1 MKETILS
8 IIDNTGRP
16 MEGEEIFAAVGGE
29 LDEVK
34 AALEELAAS
43 GRIVITRKGKAALP
57 GQLGLIYGQMR
68 CSARDYGFFVP
79 ADGSGDMFIPGEY
92 MNGALHG
99 DMVFVHGVRGGRG
112 SNDRGEVTAVVKRAS
127 DKLTGT
133 YESDGEFGGYVIP
146 DDTRVSMD
154 AMIPPGCE
162 HGAKHGDKVVAR
174 ILQYPGARRPMIG
187 EIAEVLGKSGEK
199 GMDILSIIR
208 RLELPDEFPA
218 AVIKRAQA
226 LGKHASDEDI
236 KGRRDFRGILTVTID
251 GADAKDMDDAV
262 SLERTSRGLFR
273 LGVHIADVSHYVR
286 AGSVIDREAYRR
298 GTSVYF
304 PDRVLPMLPEELS
317 NGLCSLNPDE
327 DKLTL
332 SCVMDIDQRGRV
344 VKYSICE
351 SVICSDRRL
360 TYEVVNAMFDGDRV
374 LREQYRDV
382 YPMLCE
388 MRELMGILR
397 EKREAR
403 GAIDFDLPEAKIIL
417 DDNGRAEDVKLHVR
431 GEANRMIEEFMLAA
445 NETVARHG
453 VDKDI
458 PLMYRVHH
466 APESSRMEEL
476 NTFLNTLGY
485 SIRDLDELKSMAVRR
500 VLLQA
505 AGSPEESV
513 VNRVTLRAMSKA
525 RYSPDC
531 DGHFGLAAE
540 CYCHFTSPIRRYP
553 DLMVHRALKDALHG
567 RFSVKKRQGWLS
579 GLPEAANHCSDREVA
594 AVEAERA
601 ADDLK
606 KCEYMQEHIGE
617 EFPGVISGVVQQG
630 FFVELPNTVE
640 GLVRVSALLD
650 DRYILDEKNY
660 RLVGRGG
667 GCFRIGDEVQV
678 RVVAANMET
687 GRVEFELCGERTS
700 RAGRPGRTSRKKFI
714 PRSTEDKKN
723 GKIAVHK
730 SRRGGSRGGRKK
742 GNKKAGRKPQ
752 GTP

>member
-1 MKETILS
+1 MKETILN

-16 MEGEEIFAAVGGE
+16 MEGEEILAAAGGE
-29 LDEVK
+29 LDEVR

-68 CSARDYGFFVP
+68 CSAKGYGFFVP
-79 ADGSGDMFIPGEY
+79 ADGSGDMFIPGEC

-112 SNDRGEVTAVVKRAS
+112 SSDRGEVTAVVKRAS

-218 AVIKRAQA
+218 AVLKRAQA
-226 LGKHASDEDI
+226 LGKRVSDEDI
-236 KGRRDFRGILTVTID
+236 KGRRDFCGILTVTID
-251 GADAKDMDDAV
+251 GADAKDLDDAV

-286 AGSVIDREAYRR
+286 AGGAIDREAYRR

-304 PDRVLPMLPEELS
+304 PDRVLPMLPKELS

-344 VKYSICE
+344 VKHSICE
-351 SVICSDRRL
+351 SVICSDRCL
-360 TYEVVNAMFDGDRV
+360 TYEAVNAMFDGDRA

-453 VDKDI
+453 VDKGI

-485 SIRDLDELKSMAVRR
+485 SIRGLDELKPMAVRR

-513 VNRVTLRAMSKA
+513 INRVTLRAMSKA

-567 RFSVKKRQGWLS
+567 RLSEKKRQGWLS
-579 GLPEAANHCSDREVA
+579 SLPEAANHCSDREIA

-617 EFPGVISGVVQQG
+617 EFSGVISGVVQQG

-640 GLVRVSALLD
+640 GLVRAATLLD

-667 GCFRIGDEVQV
+667 RCFRIGDEV
-678 RVVAANMET
+678 RVCVAAANMET
-687 GRVEFELCGERTS
+687 GRVEFELCGERTP
-700 RAGRPGRTSRKKFI
+700 RVGRPGRTSRKKFV

-730 SRRGGSRGGRKK
+730 NRRGGSRGGRKK

>member
-1 MKETILS
+1 MKETILN
-8 IIDNTGRP
+8 IIGNTGRP
-16 MEGEEIFAAVGGE
+16 MDGEELLAAAGGE
-29 LDEVK
+29 LNRVK
-34 AALEELAAS
+34 SALEELAAE
-43 GRIVITRKGKAALP
+43 GRIVITRRGKAALP
-57 GQLGLIYGQMR
+57 EQLGLVYGQIR
-68 CSARDYGFFVP
+68 CSTKGYGFFVP
-79 ADGSGDMFIPGEY
+79 ANGTGDMFIPGES

-99 DMVFVHGVRGGRG
+99 DMVFVHGVRDRGRG
-112 SNDRGEVTAVVKRAS
+112 ASDRGEVTAVVKRAS
-127 DKLTGT
+127 ERLTGT

-146 DDTRVSMD
+146 DDPKIAVD
-154 AMIPPGCE
+154 AMIPVGSE
-162 HGAKHGDKVVAR
+162 QGARHGDKVVVR
-174 ILQYPGARRPMIG
+174 ILQYPGQRRPMIG
-187 EIAEVLGKSGEK
+187 KVTEVLGKAGDK

-218 AVIKRAQA
+218 AAIKQA
-226 LGKHASDEDI
+226 KTLKKTISDEDI

-251 GADAKDMDDAV
+251 GADAKDLDDAV
-262 SLERTSRGLFR
+262 SLERTAGGLFR

-286 AGSVIDREAYRR
+286 SASPIDREAYKR

-304 PDRVLPMLPEELS
+304 PDRVLPMLPKELS
-317 NGLCSLNPDE
+317 NGLCSLNPNE

-344 VKYSICE
+344 VKHSICE

-360 TYEVVNAMFDGDRV
+360 TYEAVNAMFEGDKG
-374 LREQYRDV
+374 LRDQYRDV
-382 YPMLCE
+382 LPMLSE
-388 MRELMGILR
+388 MRELMDILR
-397 EKREAR
+397 AKREAR

-417 DDNGRAEDVKLHVR
+417 GEDGHADDVQLNVR
-431 GEANRMIEEFMLAA
+431 GEANKMIEEFMLAA

-453 VDKDI
+453 VDKSI

-485 SIRDLDELKSMAVRR
+485 GIRGLDEPKPAAVRK

-513 VNRVTLRAMSKA
+513 INRVTLRAMSKA

-553 DLMVHRALKDALHG
+553 DLMVHRAIKDSIHG
-567 RFSVKKRQGWLS
+567 RLNEKKREGWLS
-579 GLPEAANHCSDREVA
+579 RLPEAANHCSDREIA

-606 KCEYMQEHIGE
+606 KCEYMKEHLGE
-617 EFPGVISGVVQQG
+617 EFDGVISGVVQQG
-630 FFVELPNTVE
+630 FFVELQNTVE
-640 GLVRVSALLD
+640 GMVRVSTLLD
-650 DRYILDEKNY
+650 DRYLLDEKNY

-667 GCFRIGDEVQV
+667 RQFRIGDSV
-678 RVVAANMET
+678 RVKATAADMET
-687 GRVEFELCGERTS
+687 GRIEFELCEERRP
-700 RAGRPGRTSRKKFI
+700 RAAHSGAKRKKFV
-714 PRSTEDKKN
+714 PRSTGGKKD
-723 GKIAVHK
+723 GKIAMHK
-730 SRRGGSRGGRKK
+730 SKRGGSRGGRKK
-742 GNKKAGRKPQ
+742 GDKKAGRKP
-752 GTP
+752 

>member
-700 RAGRPGRTSRKKFI
+700 RAGRPGWTSRKKFI